1 MGTHNMSTGFRR
13 KGIWVRKMGPGLRN

>member
-1 MGTHNMSTGFRR
+1 MSTGFRR